1 MINIKAYITEK
12 LHLNKD
18 NKDNLNHKAPEPY
31 IRKDGM
37 FVRKTSIRADE
48 NFSFKPGEK
57 VVLVRYWSHGYE
69 AGPRGVFEINKV
81 NRKSVTIK
89 DVNGND
95 RLGGDNF
102 YEGLKF
108 DIKGICKTKLA
119 KDNSYWVLYN
129 KALIDEGGD
138 IKELLEKGNTT
149 WGYSFRYKEKER
161 KEELKKYVEEVS
173 A

>member
-1 MINIKAYITEK
+1 MKTINTYLTEK
-12 LHLNKD
+12 LHLNTD

-31 IRKDGM
+31 TRKDGM

-48 NFSFKPGEK
+48 NFSFKQGEK

-69 AGPRGVFEINKV
+69 AGPRGVFEINGYYW
-81 NRKSVTIK
+81 
-89 DVNGND
+89 GN
-95 RLGGDNF
+95 GDNL

-119 KDNSYWVLYN
+119 KDHTYWVLYN
-129 KALIDEGGD
+129 KELIDEGGD
-138 IKELLEKGNTT
+138 IEELLNKGSTT
-149 WGYSFRYKEKER
+149 WGYSFRYREKER
-161 KEELKKYVEEVS
+161 KEQLKKCVEKVN